1 MKSKLVLLSVC
12 CLLSAPAFGQDYPHV
27 SAYRCPD
34 DSLVAQFEL
43 PGIGVAPVVWNPR
56 DNSLFVCGYF
66 WLWVVDCAADT
77 VMDEELGEFNW
88 APYALDTIDDKLY
101 CPGRIVPAQEVTVY
115 DCSAESVTASI
126 PVQDVIWAMVWSA
139 AANKLYVS
147 FGRYHEYIEV
157 IDCRTDSFIR
167 FINPVGHSA
176 YSLCPDDAAG
186 KLYYGRD
193 SAIGA
198 IDVNSD
204 SVVSRVY
211 LPGGPDWLLL
221 NPVSQRLYVQDG
233 SRGIYVLDC
242 YTDSIVDSFPHRFGS
257 PGGIDPAR
265 NRMYLF
271 MDTTLCA
278 VDLSTGLIVDTL
290 TTASVNSMTLDV
302 FDNKVYAFWADDFN
316 LTDSVLVID
325 ADSGRTLRV
334 LRGPDLAL
342 RGVVWNPLMNR
353 IYVGGDNWVGAVASK
368 QAPVGT
374 RGPRLPTIVRRL
386 PPGAVAFD
394 AMGRRVVNP
403 RPGVYFVRSEPSA
416 VSRQPSAVIVRKVIL
431 QR

>member
-1 MKSKLVLLSVC
+1 
-12 CLLSAPAFGQDYPHV
+12 
-27 SAYRCPD
+27 
-34 DSLVAQFEL
+34 
-43 PGIGVAPVVWNPR
+43 
-56 DNSLFVCGYF
+56 
-66 WLWVVDCAADT
+66 
-77 VMDEELGEFNW
+77 
-88 APYALDTIDDKLY
+88 
-101 CPGRIVPAQEVTVY
+101 VPAQDATVY
-115 DCSAESVTASI
+115 DCRAESVITAI
-126 PVQDVIWAMVWSA
+126 PLQDYIQAMVWSA

-147 FGRYHEYIEV
+147 FGRNHEYIQV
-157 IDCRTDSFIR
+157 IDCRTDSFLY

-193 SAIGA
+193 SAIGV

-242 YTDSIVDSFPHRFGS
+242 YTDSIVDSFPYRFGS

-271 MDTTLCA
+271 MDTILCA

-302 FDNKVYAFWADDFN
+302 LDNKVYAFRADDFN

-368 QAPVGT
+368 QAPVGM
-374 RGPRLPTIVRRL
+374 RGPRLPTIVRGL
-386 PPGAVAFD
+386 PAGAVVFD
-394 AMGRRVVNP
+394 AMGRKVVGAKA
-403 RPGVYFVRSEPSA
+403 GVYFVGEGSGIRGLGSGKM
-416 VSRQPSAVIVRKVIL
+416 RKVVI
-431 QR
+431 QK